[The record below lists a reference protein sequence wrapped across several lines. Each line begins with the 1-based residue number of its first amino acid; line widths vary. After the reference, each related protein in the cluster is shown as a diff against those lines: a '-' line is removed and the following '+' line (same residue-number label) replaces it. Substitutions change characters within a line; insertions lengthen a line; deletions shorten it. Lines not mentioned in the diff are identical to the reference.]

1 MSTLKGS
8 NFTGRTIFIP
18 TMSTGGARA
27 VAAVFGSFGIHA
39 APTPPSDERTLA
51 IGARYT
57 SGDECYP
64 EKITIGD
71 ALRLLED
78 GADPRK
84 VAFFMPTTLGPC
96 RFGQYSQ
103 LLRKVLNDNGY
114 GEAMIVSPSSA
125 DGYGDIG
132 GNPTALMRSAWRAIV
147 SSDLVRKLLLHT
159 RPYELSHGA
168 SDRAYAVSL
177 DDLCAV
183 LSKPPNKMKVQ
194 LGEMVASLTRA
205 RDRFR
210 KIPRKDGDG
219 ILLVGVV
226 GEIFCRLNAFSNE
239 DVIRK
244 LEAQGA
250 EAWLSDISEWIW
262 YTHSERQRKLRLAD
276 ERFSMEM
283 LKAKIKGLFMHK
295 DEHALLL
302 PLQDDL
308 RGREE
313 SEIEDLMDHGRPY
326 LPQEGAMGEMV
337 VSIGKAVYLYE
348 KGVDG
353 ILDISPFTCM
363 NGIVS
368 EAIYPRVAKRC
379 RGLPIRNFYFD
390 GTQCDLDRDLGIF
403 LELCRSYQRRKA
415 RNPPHPGR

>member
-1 MSTLKGS
+1 
-8 NFTGRTIFIP
+8 
-18 TMSTGGARA
+18 
-27 VAAVFGSFGIHA
+27 
-39 APTPPSDERTLA
+39 
-51 IGARYT
+51 
-57 SGDECYP
+57 
-64 EKITIGD
+64 
-71 ALRLLED
+71 
-78 GADPRK
+78 
-84 VAFFMPTTLGPC
+84 
-96 RFGQYSQ
+96 
-103 LLRKVLNDNGY
+103 
-114 GEAMIVSPSSA
+114 
-125 DGYGDIG
+125 
-132 GNPTALMRSAWRAIV
+132 
-147 SSDLVRKLLLHT
+147 
-159 RPYELSHGA
+159 
-168 SDRAYAVSL
+168 
-177 DDLCAV
+177 
-183 LSKPPNKMKVQ
+183 MKVQ
-194 LGEMVASLTRA
+194 LGELVASLTRA

-226 GEIFCRLNAFSNE
+226 GEIFCRLNSFSNE

-276 ERFSMEM
+276 ERFSLGM

-302 PLQDDL
+302 PLQEDL

-313 SEIEDLMDHGRPY
+313 SEIEDLMAHGRPY

-403 LELCRSYQRRKA
+403 LELCRSYQRRKH